1 MVAVRLRIS
10 LVCTRFVVN
19 PKPREPSWAHPSS
32 ERRHGRLQ
40 PARHPG
46 AGAEALDAPVP
57 AIPARAGAPAAW
69 SGGSGH
75 PGAGGGQARRL
86 RPPRLVQR
94 LWLPSHCRGR
104 SLVPHLPRRPKW
116 RVLPP
121 GRHLLFSLPPA
132 APRACFAAGLAR
144 AGSAAAG
151 QAHSRDSTKT
161 RRRHALGARGHR
173 QGWIWALTEA
183 LPPCLARGRRFSM
196 PQLYAA
202 VVSTARPR
210 SQGTAVEDVPPV
222 CGVRR
227 SFDEGVP
234 GHLHRR

>member
-1 MVAVRLRIS
+1 LRIG

-46 AGAEALDAPVP
+46 AGAEAPDAPVP
-57 AIPARAGAPAAW
+57 AIPARAGSPAAR

-75 PGAGGGQARRL
+75 PGAGGGRR
-86 RPPRLVQR
+86 
-94 LWLPSHCRGR
+94 HGGCG
-104 SLVPHLPRRPKW
+104 H
-116 RVLPP
+116 P
-121 GRHLLFSLPPA
+121 GSSNGSDSLPIA
-132 APRACFAAGLAR
+132 AAVASSLTSRGVQNGGCYRQGVTSSSVFPLLPTRACFAAGLAR

-151 QAHSRDSTKT
+151 QAHSRESTKT
-161 RRRHALGARGHR
+161 SRRRALGARGHR

-202 VVSTARPR
+202 VVSTARPT

>member
-1 MVAVRLRIS
+1 MIGPSNCRQMSLHFSRAFFPQARLDET
-10 LVCTRFVVN
+10 L
-19 PKPREPSWAHPSS
+19 PSS
-32 ERRHGRLQ
+32 RRTRTVRRRALEPPP
-40 PARHPG
+40 PARS
-46 AGAEALDAPVP
+46 AP
-57 AIPARAGAPAAW
+57 
-69 SGGSGH
+69 
-75 PGAGGGQARRL
+75 
-86 RPPRLVQR
+86 PPV
-94 LWLPSHCRGR
+94 LPSAC
-104 SLVPHLPRRPKW
+104 LT
-116 RVLPP
+116 
-121 GRHLLFSLPPA
+121 LLFSLPLLS
-132 APRACFAAGLAR
+132 PRACFAAGLAR

-173 QGWIWALTEA
+173 QGRIWALAEA

-210 SQGTAVEDVPPV
+210 SQGRGVEDVPPV

>member
-1 MVAVRLRIS
+1 MG
-10 LVCTRFVVN
+10 
-19 PKPREPSWAHPSS
+19 SS
-32 ERRHGRLQ
+32 VER
-40 PARHPG
+40 A
-46 AGAEALDAPVP
+46 A
-57 AIPARAGAPAAW
+57 ARAPATSETSRRRRGGPGR
-69 SGGSGH
+69 SGPGH
-75 PGAGGGQARRL
+75 PGAGGGPSCPEWRLRPPQSGRRAQARRL
-86 RPPRLVQR
+86 RPPRVVQR
-94 LWLPSHCRGR
+94 LRLPSHCRGR

-121 GRHLLFSLPPA
+121 GRHLLFSLPPV

-151 QAHSRDSTKT
+151 QAHSRESTKT
-161 RRRHALGARGHR
+161 RSRRGLGARGHR
-173 QGWIWALTEA
+173 QGRIWALAEA